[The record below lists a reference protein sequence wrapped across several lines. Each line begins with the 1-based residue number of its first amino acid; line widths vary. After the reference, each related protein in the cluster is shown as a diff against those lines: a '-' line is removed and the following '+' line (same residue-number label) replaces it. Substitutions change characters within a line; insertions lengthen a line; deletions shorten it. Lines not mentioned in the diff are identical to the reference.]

1 MTPRT
6 VVTSLNAEMTVGQVI
21 QKHSKIKFSR
31 IPIFTGDPDNITGF
45 IRKDEILEQA
55 ANDNNDITIHELKR
69 ELVSVPNTKKLPAL
83 IQKMVEERCS
93 LVLVINE
100 YGDPLGIATMEDL
113 VETMLG
119 MEIVDESD
127 TFVDMQERARE
138 LWRQRKKHSDLLFEI
153 DQKNRYEK
161 QFRDTSSDAV

>member
-1 MTPRT
+1 
-6 VVTSLNAEMTVGQVI
+6 
-21 QKHSKIKFSR
+21 
-31 IPIFTGDPDNITGF
+31 
-45 IRKDEILEQA
+45 
-55 ANDNNDITIHELKR
+55 
-69 ELVSVPNTKKLPAL
+69 
-83 IQKMVEERCS
+83 
-93 LVLVINE
+93 
-100 YGDPLGIATMEDL
+100 MEDL